1 MFPRDP
7 RGARSSKVEVETER
21 RGSDLVRIYF
31 DEIGRGPLLSATDEV
46 ALAKRIE
53 RGDTEAKRRL
63 VEANLRL
70 VVSLARKYTGSS
82 VPLADLIQ
90 EGNLGLMRA
99 AARFDWRRGRR
110 FTTYATFWIHNALMR
125 AGTDHGTSIRI
136 PAYKAL
142 EVNEFA
148 RVRQRTA
155 QELGRE
161 PNLAEI
167 EQRMDGSV
175 EQMWKIQ
182 QLARAPISLE
192 TPIEEEGEGAL
203 VDLLADANAPDPAET
218 VFAAILKAY
227 LADLLDTLPPRQ
239 RKVLVLRFGMDD
251 NRPRTLEEVAKTF
264 GVTRER
270 VRQLELKALIKLRRL
285 SQKWSLRDFIA

>member
-1 MFPRDP
+1 MFQRDP

-31 DEIGRGPLLSATDEV
+31 DEIGRVPLLSATDEV

-110 FTTYATFWIHNALMR
+110 FTTYATFWIHKPLC
-125 AGTDHGTSIRI
+125 GPHGPWDVDPDSSVQGARGQ
-136 PAYKAL
+136 
-142 EVNEFA
+142 
-148 RVRQRTA
+148 RVRSGAPANRT
-155 QELGRE
+155 GT
-161 PNLAEI
+161 
-167 EQRMDGSV
+167 G
-175 EQMWKIQ
+175 
-182 QLARAPISLE
+182 ARAESRRDRATDGRVGRADVEDPADRPRPDLA
-192 TPIEEEGEGAL
+192 GDADRGGGRQGL
-203 VDLLADANAPDPAET
+203 GDLLEDANAPDPAET

-227 LADLLDTLPPRQ
+227 LADLLDALPPRQ
-239 RKVLVLRFGMDD
+239 RRVLVLRFGLDD

-270 VRQLELKALIKLRRL
+270 ARQLESKALIKLRRL
-285 SQKWSLRDFIA
+285 SQKRSLRDFIA